1 MYEKNKFDPY
11 HFRGQLLTPSL
22 MDEPKY
28 MLKIRITLK
37 SIQKYFFYVL
47 KKFILKS

>member
-1 MYEKNKFDPY
+1 MFEKNKFDPY

-28 MLKIRITLK
+28 MLKIKITLK
-37 SIQKYFFYVL
+37 IIQKCFFGVL
-47 KKFILKS
+47 KKSILKS